1 MLHALANV
9 TTKIATIVMQK
20 IIASC
25 SAGNMSN
32 CSLLGFPLGTQDVC
46 IELVNGIISVDTPV
60 TIVSSPGT
68 AAGISE

>member
-32 CSLLGFPLGTQDVC
+32 CSLVGYPL
-46 IELVNGIISVDTPV
+46 SVSLASMLPLLL
-60 TIVSSPGT
+60 
-68 AAGISE
+68 GISNS